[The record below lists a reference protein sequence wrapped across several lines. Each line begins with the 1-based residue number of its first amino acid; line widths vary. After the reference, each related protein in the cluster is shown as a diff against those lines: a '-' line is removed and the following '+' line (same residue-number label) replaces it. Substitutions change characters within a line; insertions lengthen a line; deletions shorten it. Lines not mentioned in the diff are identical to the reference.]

1 MNDASRVSLEERP
14 FFTVA
19 QIAER
24 WLCSE
29 RTIRREIK
37 RGRLVAH
44 RIGVQLRISHADL
57 IAYER
62 LCRAA

>member
-1 MNDASRVSLEERP
+1 MTDQSRGAYRGQA
-14 FFTVA
+14 FYTVA